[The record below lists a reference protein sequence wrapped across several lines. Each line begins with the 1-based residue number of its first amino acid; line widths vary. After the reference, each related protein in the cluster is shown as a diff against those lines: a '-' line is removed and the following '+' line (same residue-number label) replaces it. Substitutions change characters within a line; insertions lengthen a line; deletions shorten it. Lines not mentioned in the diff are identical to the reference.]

1 MSQSIDFE
9 MALAEL
15 EKTVLLLEKGELSLE
30 ESIKLFEQGMKYT
43 KICNEH
49 IQNAKTV
56 IQTLDDT
63 DGE

>member
-9 MALAEL
+9 TALAEL